1 MDDER
6 FDVIQVG
13 YGPGGQALT
22 ALLRTL
28 GDRVLAV
35 ERHADPYNLPRAGH
49 IDHEVVRTV
58 QAVGEASVLEPKLW
72 KVSGDYVYVNGDYDV
87 LMSHPIDVEERSISG
102 WHSDYTL
109 YQPDLEDAFNAAV
122 ARLGGELALGWDLVD
137 VEQSDD
143 EVVARLRRVQ
153 YTEGRR
159 TDLDEWRTVRA
170 RYLVA
175 ADGASSFVRRA
186 LGIGQEDMGF
196 DERFLVVDMLT
207 VGEHVFDPN
216 MAQVCDPARPRML
229 IPLGP
234 RHRRFEFALRSQD
247 TTEEMERPETAWK
260 LLSEWG
266 VTPETHRIVRQLVY
280 QFQARVAER
289 FREGRILLAGDAA
302 HTMPPFAGQ
311 GLCSA
316 VRDACNLGWKLH
328 LVLRGDAPDRLLGTY
343 EPERRPHVLAWTAI
357 SIAEG
362 QVNCVWD
369 PAEAHERDLRFKAGW
384 RPPVYDLPK
393 LTAGVLSPRA
403 HPLVGDLCLQA
414 PVKSDS
420 GTGLLEDLVPGY
432 RFNLLVLGVDPHE
445 LLQPEARMV
454 VTKLGGN
461 IIQLVPAGSPADG
474 AFEDV
479 TGAYQSWFAE
489 HQIIAL
495 LERPDFYVFGVAGTA
510 EELSQLPLE
519 LDEALAR

>member
-1 MDDER
+1 
-6 FDVIQVG
+6 
-13 YGPGGQALT
+13 
-22 ALLRTL
+22 
-28 GDRVLAV
+28 
-35 ERHADPYNLPRAGH
+35 
-49 IDHEVVRTV
+49 
-58 QAVGEASVLEPKLW
+58 
-72 KVSGDYVYVNGDYDV
+72 
-87 LMSHPIDVEERSISG
+87 
-102 WHSDYTL
+102 
-109 YQPDLEDAFNAAV
+109 
-122 ARLGGELALGWDLVD
+122 
-137 VEQSDD
+137 
-143 EVVARLRRVQ
+143 
-153 YTEGRR
+153 
-159 TDLDEWRTVRA
+159 
-170 RYLVA
+170 
-175 ADGASSFVRRA
+175 
-186 LGIGQEDMGF
+186 
-196 DERFLVVDMLT
+196 
-207 VGEHVFDPN
+207 
-216 MAQVCDPARPRML
+216 ML

-454 VTKLGGN
+454 VTNLGGN